1 MIEAMI
7 DLLFPYGLIIV
18 WIIFILL
25 PEREDE
31 DHDSAKKLER
41 AISEMEE
48 AASEYV
54 CLNALKGLSG
64 SEFERLPNEL
74 KPMVPDRCRFCRW
87 ILCCDPLEMAISS
100 DLYCSGFKERV

>member
-31 DHDSAKKLER
+31 DHDSAKKLEG
-41 AISEMEE
+41 AISDMEE
-48 AASEYV
+48 VACQINAYTDKK
-54 CLNALKGLSG
+54 NALKAELVRA
-64 SEFERLPNEL
+64 ERET
-74 KPMVPDRCRFCRW
+74 
-87 ILCCDPLEMAISS
+87 AIATVYGH
-100 DLYCSGFKERV
+100 LRRYEGGTR